1 MTILEL
7 VRKNFKGRIN
17 SNYMLFFLWTKEGSK
32 IMDLFERIQN
42 IKNINYE
49 KELQNTIIMVKE
61 ELKNIIIWV

>member
-1 MTILEL
+1 
-7 VRKNFKGRIN
+7 
-17 SNYMLFFLWTKEGSK
+17 
-32 IMDLFERIQN
+32 MDLFERIQN